1 MNEATVPVAR
11 VNKPR
16 LKNFVYVEVGVH
28 KDMLA
33 VFEAKPEF
41 LGRTVLHQLQQAE
54 PSLPSAPMELSER
67 QRQILGYLA
76 AGMPYKR
83 IAQEI
88 GLSERTVAFHADTMK
103 TTLGADSLA
112 HAVAIGYQ
120 RGIL

>member
-1 MNEATVPVAR
+1 MKEATVPVAR
-11 VNKPR
+11 VKKTL

-41 LGRTVLHQLQQAE
+41 LGNTVLGLLQKAVPAQQST
-54 PSLPSAPMELSER
+54 PLELSER

-76 AGMPYKR
+76 AGLPYKR

-88 GLSERTVAFHADTMK
+88 GLSERTVAFHADAMK
-103 TTLGADSLA
+103 TALGADSLA